1 MDQTNNEYLLT
12 RQEQNTTDDSDDS
25 FIKNFIRNRKKMEKE
40 RLERKAMRQEQNRQN
55 AEIGCREYAQ
65 NHSINQI
72 EMRTGE
78 KESEKKE
85 KKKKRKMNENNGI
98 MTRSKQKK
106 LHK

>member
-1 MDQTNNEYLLT
+1 MDQTNNEYLLP

-25 FIKNFIRNRKKMEKE
+25 FIKNFIRNCKKMEKE
-40 RLERKAMRQEQNRQN
+40 RLERKAMRQELNRQN

-85 KKKKRKMNENNGI
+85 SEKKEEEKENEWE
-98 MTRSKQKK
+98 
-106 LHK
+106 